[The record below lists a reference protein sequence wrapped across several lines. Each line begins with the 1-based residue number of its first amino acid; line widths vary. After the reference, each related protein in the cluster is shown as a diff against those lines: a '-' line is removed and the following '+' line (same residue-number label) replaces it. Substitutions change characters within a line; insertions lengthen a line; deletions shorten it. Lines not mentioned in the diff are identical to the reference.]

1 VTGLFPK
8 VVPTGIEHGTVTVV
22 LRGEPIEVTTF
33 RGEGEYRD
41 GRRPES
47 VTFHTDL
54 EADLARRDFTMN
66 ALAFDPLAREF
77 RDPFAGREDMRRR
90 RVRAVGDPAARF
102 GEDGLRAMR
111 AVRFAAQ
118 LGYTVDPPT
127 LRAIPGALAVVRRVA
142 AERVSEE
149 LVKLL
154 VAPHAPAALELLRKT
169 GLVAVVLPALSRL
182 PAPALDH
189 AGRVVGRAP
198 PELPLR
204 LAALLHGLAQEEA
217 AELLER
223 LRLSR
228 RVSDEAQA
236 LLRAHACFFRRKPS
250 LPASPVEVRR
260 WLARVGPGRVVAV
273 IDLAEADARAQRPPR
288 DRRTRA
294 EVKRLKLRVAAALA
308 ATPPL
313 SVQDL
318 ALDGRAVVEALGDG
332 PGPHVG
338 EALRHLLD
346 RVLADPGEN
355 DPEKL
360 RAALHRWW
368 AARPSRL

>member
-1 VTGLFPK
+1 
-8 VVPTGIEHGTVTVV
+8 
-22 LRGEPIEVTTF
+22 
-33 RGEGEYRD
+33 
-41 GRRPES
+41 
-47 VTFHTDL
+47 
-54 EADLARRDFTMN
+54 
-66 ALAFDPLAREF
+66 
-77 RDPFAGREDMRRR
+77 
-90 RVRAVGDPAARF
+90 
-102 GEDGLRAMR
+102 
-111 AVRFAAQ
+111 
-118 LGYTVDPPT
+118 
-127 LRAIPGALAVVRRVA
+127 
-142 AERVSEE
+142 
-149 LVKLL
+149 
-154 VAPHAPAALELLRKT
+154 
-169 GLVAVVLPALSRL
+169 
-182 PAPALDH
+182 
-189 AGRVVGRAP
+189 
-198 PELPLR
+198 
-204 LAALLHGLAQEEA
+204 
-217 AELLER
+217 
-223 LRLSR
+223 
-228 RVSDEAQA
+228 
-236 LLRAHACFFRRKPS
+236 
-250 LPASPVEVRR
+250 VRR

-308 ATPPL
+308 AAPPL